1 MNNSCMSLVRATLA
15 AAARAPAPRW
25 RRFLAFLGPLVL
37 TNVLQALAGT
47 LNNIYLG
54 QLLGAGALAAA
65 VTFFPLLMFCIA
77 FVIGLGAGAS
87 ALIGQAWGAKQPDK
101 VRQIAGTVVAGGAL
115 LGTLVGLAGIA
126 GIEPLLRA
134 LRTPTDILPAAVAY
148 ARVTLLGLPAMFVYM
163 LAGAIL
169 RGVGDSLTPLRT
181 LLVACVVTMT
191 LTPALILGW
200 IGLPPQGAT
209 SAAWAN
215 VAGAVAAL
223 AWLAWHLARK
233 RHLLAVAA
241 LGGHLRLDAP
251 ILRIVARLGVP
262 TGLFF
267 VASSLADIALLSLVN
282 THGSHAT
289 AAWGAVSQVMAYV
302 QFPAMSIAIAASVF
316 AAQALGAGELGEV
329 DHATRVGL
337 GMNLLLTGGL
347 ATTVALA
354 APWLAAL
361 FTREQEVVTLTAAL
375 LRITVWGSIFFG
387 MASVFT
393 GVMRSAGT
401 VRTPTLISLGC
412 LAFLLFPLGWLFH
425 GMVGIHGIWFGY
437 PLTYATAFALQ
448 GAYFYGAFKRRPMRR
463 LV

>member
-1 MNNSCMSLVRATLA
+1 MPIA
-15 AAARAPAPRW
+15 AAPAPAPAALW
-25 RRFLAFLGPLVL
+25 RRFLAFLAPLVL

-54 QLLGAGALAAA
+54 QLLGAAALASA
-65 VTFFPLLMFCIA
+65 VAFFPLLMFCIA

-87 ALIGQAWGAKQPDK
+87 SLIGQAWGAKQPDK
-101 VRQIAGTVVAGGAL
+101 VRHIAGTVVVGGAL
-115 LGTLVGLAGIA
+115 LGVAVGLAGML
-126 GIEPLLRA
+126 GIEALLRA
-134 LRTPTDILPAAVAY
+134 LGTPADILPAAVRY

-169 RGVGDSLTPLRT
+169 RGVGDTVTPLRT
-181 LLVACVVTMT
+181 LLVACAVTMT

-200 IGLPPQGAT
+200 LGLPPQGAT

-215 VAGAVAAL
+215 VAASVAAL
-223 AWLAWHLARK
+223 LWLAWHLARR
-233 RHLLAVAA
+233 RHLLAFAS
-241 LGGHLRLDAP
+241 LRGHLRLDRP
-251 ILRIVARLGVP
+251 ILSTVARLGVP

-267 VASSLADIALLSLVN
+267 VASSLADIALLALVN

-316 AAQALGAGELGEV
+316 AAQAIGARELAEV

-337 GMNLLLTGGL
+337 GLNVVLTGSL
-347 ATTVALA
+347 ALAVALA

-361 FTREQEVVTLTAAL
+361 FTREPEVVALTAAL

-401 VRTPTLISLGC
+401 VRVPTLISLGC

-425 GMVGIHGIWFGY
+425 RLVGLHGIWVGY
-437 PLTYATAFALQ
+437 PLTYATAFVLQ
-448 GAYFYGAFKRRPMRR
+448 GAYFFGAFKRRPIRS

>member
-1 MNNSCMSLVRATLA
+1 MSPA
-15 AAARAPAPRW
+15 AATSARAPVALW
-25 RRFLAFLGPLVL
+25 RRFLAFLAPLVL

-54 QLLGAGALAAA
+54 QLLGASALAAA

-77 FVIGLGAGAS
+77 FVIGLGAGTS
-87 ALIGQAWGAKQPDK
+87 SLIGQAWGAKQPAK
-101 VRQIAGTVVAGGAL
+101 VREIAGTVVVGGGL
-115 LGTLVGLAGIA
+115 LGVAVALAGQAGIA
-126 GIEPLLRA
+126 PLLRA
-134 LRTPTDILPAAVAY
+134 LGTPADILAAAVDY
-148 ARVTLLGLPAMFVYM
+148 ARVTLLGLPFMFVYM

-169 RGVGDSLTPLRT
+169 RGVGDSVTPLRT

-200 IGLPPQGAT
+200 AGLPPQGAT

-215 VAGAVAAL
+215 VAGSIAAL
-223 AWLAWHLARK
+223 GWLAWHLARR
-233 RHLLAVAA
+233 RHLLAFASLRA
-241 LGGHLRLDAP
+241 HLRLDAA
-251 ILRIVARLGVP
+251 ILRTVARLGVP

-282 THGSHAT
+282 THGSQAT
-289 AAWGAVSQVMAYV
+289 AAWGAVSQVMTYV

-316 AAQALGAGELGEV
+316 AAQAIGAGELEEV
-329 DHATRVGL
+329 GHATRVGL
-337 GMNLLLTGGL
+337 GLNLLLTGGL
-347 ATTVALA
+347 AVLVALA

-361 FTREQEVVTLTAAL
+361 FTREPEVVTLTAAL

-387 MASVFT
+387 LASVFT

-401 VRTPTLISLGC
+401 VRVPTLISLGC

-425 GMVGIHGIWFGY
+425 RLVGLHGIWFGY
-437 PLTYATAFALQ
+437 PLTYATAFVLQ
-448 GAYFYGAFKRRPMRR
+448 GAYFFGVFRRRPIRR